1 MATVAAL
8 LSLDA
13 ASPATPQRPD
23 PFAQLNPQQRAA
35 VLHGNSPLL
44 VLAGAGSGKTLTLA
58 ARVVRLVLDG
68 ADPQRLLLLT
78 FSRRAAQEMV
88 QRAGRLLHSALGLRA
103 TQAAPVLPWA
113 GTFHAIGAHLL
124 RQYAAPIGL
133 SPNFSILDRS
143 DAEDLL
149 GLLRQQLGLA
159 DTRKPTHKRFPLK
172 ATCLA
177 IYSRTV
183 NRQLPLAQVLEE
195 DFPWCADG
203 HDALKTLFRAYANE
217 KLDQHALDY
226 DDLLLAWHQMLADP
240 ALCQH
245 MAARFDHLLVDEYQ
259 DTNRLQASIL
269 QRLKPS
275 GQGLTVVGD
284 DAQAIYSFRGA
295 EVGNILGFAQQYGPA
310 ACTITLDRNYR
321 STQPILD
328 ASNAVIALAAQR
340 HPKQL
345 WTDRASS
352 QRALLVSVANEMD
365 QARWVAD
372 TVLAQRE
379 DGLTLKQQAV
389 LARTGHHTAA
399 LELELARR
407 NIPFVKFGGLKFL
420 EATHIKD
427 VLSLLRWAQ
436 NPRHRLA
443 GFRVAQLL
451 PGMGPAHARR
461 LVDALGHAADV
472 PAALQAFLPP
482 PNTQSEWTT
491 LTLLMAKLHAN
502 TAYTAAAAATVQ
514 SPATAGWP
522 DELAAVLAW
531 YAPHLQR
538 LHADTSAVRQLDL
551 DQLQRLAS
559 GFSSRER
566 FLTDLT
572 LDPPEATSDQSG
584 PPHRD
589 EDYLILST
597 IHAAKGQE
605 WDAVTVLNVVD
616 GCMPADLATGS
627 AAAVAEE
634 RRLLYVA
641 MTRARQHLALM
652 VPLRF
657 HVSQQHHA
665 GDRHL
670 YGGLSRFIPPA
681 VAALF
686 ERVAPSLPST
696 QAAPDLALLTAATD
710 PPPWPNKAAPATGIG
725 HQLRALWD

>member
-8 LSLDA
+8 VPLDA
-13 ASPATPQRPD
+13 PPCPASAPRAD

-35 VLHGNSPLL
+35 VQHGNSPLL

-58 ARVVRLVLDG
+58 ARVARLVLDG

-88 QRAGRLLHSALGLRA
+88 QRAGRLLHAALGLRA
-103 TQAAPVLPWA
+103 TQAPPVLPWA
-113 GTFHAIGAHLL
+113 GTFHAIGARLL

-133 SPNFSILDRS
+133 DPQFSILDRS

-159 DTRKPTHKRFPLK
+159 ATHKRFPLK

-183 NRQLPLAQVLEE
+183 NRQVPLQQVLVE

-203 HDALKTLFRAYANE
+203 HDALKTLFRAYADE
-217 KLDQHALDY
+217 KLGQHALDY
-226 DDLLLAWHQMLADP
+226 DDLLLAWHQMLEGA

-245 MAARFDHLLVDEYQ
+245 IAARFDHLLVDEYQ

-269 QRLKPS
+269 QRLKPG

-284 DAQAIYSFRGA
+284 DAQAIYSFRAA
-295 EVGNILGFAQQYGPA
+295 EVGNILGFAQAYGA
-310 ACTITLDRNYR
+310 AASTITLERNYR

-345 WTDRASS
+345 WTTRASS
-352 QRALLVSVANEMD
+352 QRVLLVSVADEMD

-372 TVLAQRE
+372 QVLAQRE
-379 DGLTLKQQAV
+379 GGLRLKQQAV

-420 EATHIKD
+420 EATHVKD

-451 PGMGPAHARR
+451 PGMGPAQARR
-461 LVDALGHAADV
+461 LVDVVGQATDA
-472 PAALQAFLPP
+472 PTALQAFAPP
-482 PNTQSEWTT
+482 PNARSEWQT
-491 LTLLMAKLHAN
+491 LALLMASLHAN
-502 TAYTAAAAATVQ
+502 TAAAAAGQSRSAT
-514 SPATAGWP
+514 GWP
-522 DELAAVLAW
+522 DELASALAW

-538 LHADTSAVRQLDL
+538 LHTDTATVRQLDL
-551 DQLQRLAS
+551 DQLQHLAA
-559 GFSSRER
+559 GFASRER

-584 PPHRD
+584 PPHQD

-686 ERVAPSLPST
+686 ERVGPGHPNTLASPGPALPAAAL
-696 QAAPDLALLTAATD
+696 QAAATD
-710 PPPWPNKAAPATGIG
+710 VLPWPGDGALGTGIG
-725 HQLRALWD
+725 RQLRAIWD